1 MDAVSLIPSPDAI
14 PVHWFWLHLLLTLT
28 TFLHFVAMNI
38 MLGTGFIAF
47 TTPFWRDKDVMP
59 LNSHIAKTLPYSIA
73 FTINLGV
80 APLLFLQVLYG
91 QFFYTSSILMAVY
104 WLSIVGMLI
113 VSYYAA
119 YVYRLIDDR
128 GGLGRLFVGA
138 SLLLLLG
145 VSFLFSNNVSI
156 MQMPEVWANYFSDR
170 TGWLINLGDP
180 ALIPRYLHFIASA
193 VAIGGLAIAL
203 YFEIRK
209 RRGAAD
215 GDEWIKLGCNW
226 FTGATI
232 INFGFGFW
240 FLGALP
246 EVAYDP
252 STLAG
257 KIFFIMIIGS
267 VATIVPS
274 VAAAQTGRII
284 PATAWALATVLL
296 MTLARDILKLAY
308 LKPYFKLSDLPYV
321 PQYSSFIVF
330 LLAFVG
336 GIYLVGWML
345 KTVWNSNK
353 EVA

>member
-1 MDAVSLIPSPDAI
+1 MDAVSLIPAPDALQ
-14 PVHWFWLHLLLTLT
+14 VHWFWLHLLLTFT

-38 MLGTGFIAF
+38 MLGAGLIAF
-47 TTPFWRDKDVMP
+47 SSPFWRGSDVLP
-59 LNSHIAKTLPYSIA
+59 LNAHIAKSLPYTIA

-91 QFFYTSSILMAVY
+91 QFLYTSSILMAVY
-104 WLSIVGMLI
+104 WLSIVGLLI

-119 YVYRLIDDR
+119 YVYRLIDIKGGMDR
-128 GGLGRLFVGA
+128 LYIGA
-138 SLLLLLG
+138 AVLLLLC

-156 MQMPEVWANYFSDR
+156 MQMPEIWTRYFSDR
-170 TGWLINLGDP
+170 TGWLLNFSDP

-193 VAIGGLAIAL
+193 AAIGGLAIAL

-209 RRGAAD
+209 RRGATD
-215 GDEWIKLGCNW
+215 GDEWIKLGCKW
-226 FTGATI
+226 FTVATI

-246 EVAYDP
+246 ETAYNP
-252 STLAG
+252 GTLGG
-257 KIFFIMIIGS
+257 KIFFIFIIGS
-267 VATIVPS
+267 VATIIPS

-284 PATAWALATVLL
+284 PATVWALVTVLL
-296 MTLARDILKLAY
+296 MTLARDILRLTY
-308 LKPYFKLSDLPYV
+308 LKPYFNLSELPYV
-321 PQYSSFIVF
+321 PQYSPFIIF

-336 GIYLVGWML
+336 GGFIVGWML
-345 KTVWNSNK
+345 RTVWNAK

>member
-1 MDAVSLIPSPDAI
+1 MEAVSLIPTPDALQ
-14 PVHWFWLHLLLTLT
+14 VHWFWLHLLLTLT

-47 TTPFWRDKDVMP
+47 ASPFWRGNDIMP
-59 LNSHIAKTLPYSIA
+59 LNGHIAKTLPYSIA

-91 QFFYTSSILMAVY
+91 QFLYTSSILMAVY
-104 WLSIVGMLI
+104 WLSIVGLLI

-128 GGLGRLFVGA
+128 GGIGRLYIGA
-138 SLLLLLG
+138 TVLLLLV
-145 VSFLFSNNVSI
+145 VSFLYSNNVSI
-156 MQMPEVWANYFSDR
+156 MQMPEVWSRYFSDR
-170 TGWLINLGDP
+170 TGWLLNLSDP

-193 VAIGGLAIAL
+193 VAMGGLAIAL

-209 RRGAAD
+209 RRGATD
-215 GDEWIKLGCNW
+215 GEEWIRLGCKW
-226 FTGATI
+226 FTVATI

-246 EVAYDP
+246 AAAYN
-252 STLAG
+252 SATLGG
-257 KIFFIMIIGS
+257 KIFFILVVGS
-267 VATIVPS
+267 VVTIIPS
-274 VAAAQTGRII
+274 VASAQTGRII
-284 PATAWALATVLL
+284 SAAAWALVTILL
-296 MTLARDILKLAY
+296 MTLARDILRLTY
-308 LKPYFKLSDLPYV
+308 LKPYFSLSELPYI
-321 PQYSSFIVF
+321 PQYSPFIIF

-336 GIYLVGWML
+336 GGFLVGWIL
-345 KTVWNSNK
+345 KTVWNAK